1 MRHRII
7 IAFAL
12 LFVLLNTEVKS
23 HTWAVSKDTLQQTTG
38 DTAIW
43 VSKQMKRAKKMV
55 QEINAIDT
63 NYIEPQRYNFA
74 VMLQN
79 TNNYEVYRLN
89 GRSGRSIVF
98 APEPTIKVGPYFGWR
113 WVFLGYT
120 FDIKHLGK
128 SHQGNNKQEY
138 DLSVYSSKI
147 GVDLYYRKTGAG
159 YKIRSIDLGYNIDTK
174 PLEGTE
180 FGGVTSSVRGLNV
193 YYIFNHR
200 RFSYPAAFSQSTVQ
214 RRSAGSPLIGI
225 GYTRHTLDVNWGALS
240 SLIEEKLS
248 TQKEKLEID
257 STLANSTIKYTDYAV
272 SGGYAYNWV
281 FAHNWLLAGS
291 LSLGLAYKKAAGDIV
306 EEHNILK
313 RFSLKNMNLDATA
326 RFGIVWNN
334 TKWYAG
340 LSAIMHTYNYHKGAL
355 STNNAFGNVNI
366 YAGLNFGRK
375 KK

>member
-1 MRHRII
+1 
-7 IAFAL
+7 
-12 LFVLLNTEVKS
+12 
-23 HTWAVSKDTLQQTTG
+23 
-38 DTAIW
+38 
-43 VSKQMKRAKKMV
+43 MKRAKKMV